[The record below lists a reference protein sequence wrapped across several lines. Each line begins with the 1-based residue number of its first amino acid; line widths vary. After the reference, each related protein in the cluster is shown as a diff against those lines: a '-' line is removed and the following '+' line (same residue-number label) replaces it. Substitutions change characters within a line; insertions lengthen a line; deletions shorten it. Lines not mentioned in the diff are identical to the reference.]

1 MKILFEISDTVYS
14 NSYTK
19 AYTREYKVLKHHSYL
34 ACVLL
39 MATPVRHASALVL
52 IDDWLIA
59 PFIALV
65 QVQVALVQVPNRDEI
80 A

>member
-1 MKILFEISDTVYS
+1 MDG
-14 NSYTK
+14 
-19 AYTREYKVLKHHSYL
+19 TREYKVLKHHSYL